1 MPAQIFDFNFTHS
14 SLTQSRHNKC
24 FYCKTLVV
32 SSENEHAT
40 SFEARGSCWQ
50 NLEETIYLPAR
61 PTFALDDSSR
71 KAAAMSS
78 WQLLDPEEENEIHK
92 SRLFSVEERPFKRIT
107 KRLSTINGLANSK
120 IRQTVTPPPDT
131 TNASNGDDSS
141 AAEAVDFAQLKEDI
155 TFDFAA
161 FDYTIGRLQFLQT
174 ANTQQRDKYTVERGA
189 ILDTCTKVKDN
200 TAQLRVQLADA
211 QATRAQRLQWDA
223 LARKINDNKALQER
237 PKATATLEKLE
248 EECRQLEAESE
259 TYAATWRERREQ
271 FSRIMDESM
280 RLRRL
285 IRDEKEEVERREGM
299 DEDGS
304 GEGDGAAD
312 GHTPRPG
319 SASGNA
325 TPRPDGAGVAS
336 AVPKGLGENGE
347 STPRPMS
354 VGGRTPM
361 RDSPAP
367 STMDGLK
374 PRPEMSGNLSQA
386 GSRSGSR
393 EASPTRSAEPDS
405 RQTEGDDVEMGETP
419 RDDPAATPQ
428 ITVEGQNVED
438 KMDTSS

>member
-1 MPAQIFDFNFTHS
+1 
-14 SLTQSRHNKC
+14 
-24 FYCKTLVV
+24 
-32 SSENEHAT
+32 
-40 SFEARGSCWQ
+40 
-50 NLEETIYLPAR
+50 
-61 PTFALDDSSR
+61 
-71 KAAAMSS
+71 MSS

-107 KRLSTINGLANSK
+107 KRLSTINGLAHSK

-131 TNASNGDDSS
+131 TNASNGDQAHQGDDDGSS
-141 AAEAVDFAQLKEDI
+141 GADAVDFTQLKEDI

-174 ANTQQRDKYTVERGA
+174 ANAQQRDKYAVERGA
-189 ILDTCTKVKDN
+189 ILDTCAKVKDN
-200 TAQLRVQLADA
+200 TAQLRVQLAEA

-259 TYAATWRERREQ
+259 TYAVTWRERREQ

-304 GEGDGAAD
+304 GEGEGGAD

-325 TPRPDGAGVAS
+325 TPRPDVAVAS
-336 AVPKGLGENGE
+336 AVPKGLGENGD

-354 VGGRTPM
+354 VGARTPM

-367 STMDGLK
+367 GTMDGLK
-374 PRPEMSGNLSQA
+374 PRPEVSGNLSQA

-393 EASPTRSAEPDS
+393 EASPARSADPEG
-405 RQTEGDDVEMGETP
+405 RQPEGEDVEMGDTP
-419 RDDPAATPQ
+419 RDDIASTPQ
-428 ITVEGQNVED
+428 ITIEGQNVED
-438 KMDTSS
+438 KMDTS